1 VSKNKAS
8 KTSDNSHY
16 ENLPFEIPRN
26 WVWSTLGDLC
36 DYGKCHSINA
46 SQIPPNA
53 WVLDLEDIEKD
64 TGCLLAK
71 ANKDQRP
78 TSSSKH
84 IFKQGNV
91 LYSKLRT
98 YLNKVVIADQDG
110 YCTSEIIPL
119 NFGSYVSPKY
129 ARYVLMSNM
138 FLEYT
143 AQCGYGVKMPRLGT
157 NDGRRAPFPLP
168 PLKEQH
174 RIVTKA
180 EQTIEMLNRVM
191 LGLL

>member
-1 VSKNKAS
+1 MAI
-8 KTSDNSHY
+8 SHY
-16 ENLPFEIPRN
+16 ENLPFDIPQN

-46 SQIPPNA
+46 SQIPPDG

-64 TGCLLAK
+64 TGCLLTK
-71 ANKDQRP
+71 VNKDQRA

-98 YLNKVVIADQDG
+98 YLNKVIIADQDG

-119 NFGSYVSPKY
+119 DFGSYVSPEY

-168 PLKEQH
+168 PLKEQE
-174 RIVTKA
+174 RIVDA
-180 EQTIEMLNRVM
+180 LEFICSNMHTILDEL
-191 LGLL
+191 